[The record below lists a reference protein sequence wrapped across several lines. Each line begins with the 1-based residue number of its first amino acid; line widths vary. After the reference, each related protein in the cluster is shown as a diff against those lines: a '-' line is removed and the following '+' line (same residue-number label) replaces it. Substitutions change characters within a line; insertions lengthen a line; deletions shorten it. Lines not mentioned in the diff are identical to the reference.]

1 MLKHQYVQD
10 IGRYQIIKA
19 SHPVTCYLLP
29 AASATSTDHHNKMA
43 SCLHFIV
50 VLCLTSGLWSGANA
64 QKEENPCYDPCKTC
78 PSGWTPFEDHCYMY
92 KHAAKTWADAEVDC
106 IALGGN
112 LASIPNKG
120 VYTFIRQIVNTV
132 TNANKPAWIGGNDL
146 AKEGVWMWSD
156 GTKFVTKLW
165 GPRPT
170 RQLARSRTLLGDE
183 LE

>member
-1 MLKHQYVQD
+1 
-10 IGRYQIIKA
+10 
-19 SHPVTCYLLP
+19 
-29 AASATSTDHHNKMA
+29 MA

-50 VLCLTSGLWSGANA
+50 VLCLTTGLWSGANA

-112 LASIPNKG
+112 LASIPNKA

-132 TNANKPAWIGGNDL
+132 TNANNPAWIGGNDL

-165 GPRPT
+165 APHQPDNAGGKEDCLMINYRDLFNDLPCTALIPFVCGVR
-170 RQLARSRTLLGDE
+170 L
-183 LE
+183 